1 MPGSFD
7 SIRSMSKKNEA
18 RPLSDEERK
27 QGIVRLLAEAYL
39 NRLKRLGRL
48 KSEAKPEN
56 LLGPDPRPE
65 FLR

>member
-1 MPGSFD
+1 MP
-7 SIRSMSKKNEA
+7 KKNESW
-18 RPLSDEERK
+18 PLGDEERK

-48 KSEAKPEN
+48 KGKARPAHPV
-56 LLGPDPRPE
+56 GPDSRPE